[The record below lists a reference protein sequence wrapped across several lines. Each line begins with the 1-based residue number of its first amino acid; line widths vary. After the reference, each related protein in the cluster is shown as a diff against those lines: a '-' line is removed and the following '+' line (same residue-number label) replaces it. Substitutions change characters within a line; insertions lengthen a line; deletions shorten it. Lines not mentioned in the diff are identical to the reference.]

1 VKGGAKGTRTPDLFH
16 AMVARE
22 RRRRAGALIECR
34 VVQALPPPFSPGAP
48 PFAPHASNSDRGDP
62 EPPSLSLGKP
72 VNPLVRW
79 CFQAEKWH
87 LRARLVA
94 FLEGSALEGSSS

>member
-1 VKGGAKGTRTPDLFH
+1 VELRGLGPLTSSMPWWPGN
-16 AMVARE
+16 
-22 RRRRAGALIECR
+22 AGDGLRALIECR

-48 PFAPHASNSDRGDP
+48 QFAPHASNSDRGDP
-62 EPPSLSLGKP
+62 EPPFLSLGKP

-94 FLEGSALEGSSS
+94 FLEGSAREGSSS